1 VRNWFSF
8 RKGAATGDR
17 LYKVDMS
24 KAVIVSGARTAIGS
38 FGGALTDVSATELGR
53 VVIESALKRA
63 GIDRVDIEEVI
74 MGNVLQAGV
83 GMNPARQS
91 AIAAGVP
98 DSVPSFTVNKVCG
111 SGLKAV
117 ALAAQAIAA
126 GDGDLIVAGGVE
138 SMSRAPYL
146 LKKARWGYRLGGDEI
161 ADSMLSEGLACAIAG
176 CHMGVTAEN
185 VAAESGITRE
195 AQDEFAAES
204 QRRAAAA
211 ISAGRFDEEIVPV
224 MIAQKKGDAVA
235 FKVDEYPRAGT
246 TADTLTRLKPA
257 FQKEGTVTAGN
268 ASGINDGAA
277 AVVVASEERARLM
290 ELAPM
295 AKIVSYA
302 SAGVDPRLMGM
313 GPVPAIEGALE
324 KAGLELTDIDLF
336 ELNEAFAAQSLA
348 VMRKLRL
355 DAARVNVNGGAIALG
370 HPIGASGAR
379 ILVTLLFEMRRRDVR
394 RGLAALCIGGGQG
407 IAMIVER

>member
-1 VRNWFSF
+1 MRF
-8 RKGAATGDR
+8 
-17 LYKVDMS
+17 MS
-24 KAVIVSGARTAIGS
+24 KAVIVSGARTAIAS
-38 FGGALTDVSATELGR
+38 FGGALADVPATELGR
-53 VVIESALKRA
+53 VVIESALERA
-63 GIDRVDIEEVI
+63 GIDRSDIEEVI

-91 AIAAGVP
+91 AIAAGIP
-98 DSVPSFTVNKVCG
+98 DSVPSFSVNKVCG

-126 GDGDLIVAGGVE
+126 GDADLIVAGGME

-161 ADSMLSEGLACAIAG
+161 IDSMLSEGLTCAMAG

-185 VAAESGITRE
+185 VAAASAITRE
-195 AQDEFAAES
+195 AQDAFAAES
-204 QRRAAAA
+204 QRRAEAA

-224 MIAQKKGDAVA
+224 IIAKKKGGEELV
-235 FKVDEYPRAGT
+235 FRVDEYPRAGT
-246 TADTLTRLKPA
+246 TVETLGRLKPA
-257 FQKEGTVTAGN
+257 FQKEGTVSAGN

-302 SAGVDPRLMGM
+302 AAGVDPRYMGM
-313 GPVPAIEGALE
+313 GPVPAIERALE
-324 KAGLELTDIDLF
+324 KAGLELSDIDLF

-348 VMRKLRL
+348 VLAKLGI
-355 DAARVNVNGGAIALG
+355 DTSRVNVNGGAIALG

-379 ILVTLLFEMRRRDVR
+379 VLVTLLYEMRRRDVR
-394 RGLAALCIGGGQG
+394 RGLASLCIGGGQG

>member
-1 VRNWFSF
+1 
-8 RKGAATGDR
+8 
-17 LYKVDMS
+17 MS
-24 KAVIVSGARTAIGS
+24 KAVIVGAARTAIGA
-38 FGGALTDVSATELGR
+38 FGGALADVPSTEIGR
-53 VVIESALKRA
+53 IVIESTLERA
-63 GIDRVDIEEVI
+63 GIDRSDVEEVI

-91 AIAAGVP
+91 ALAAGIP
-98 DSVPSFTVNKVCG
+98 EGVPSFTVNKVCG
-111 SGLKAV
+111 SGLKAI

-126 GDGDLIVAGGVE
+126 ADADLIVAGGME
-138 SMSRAPYL
+138 SMSRTPYL
-146 LKKARWGYRLGGDEI
+146 LRKARWGYRLGGDEI
-161 ADSMLSEGLACAIAG
+161 IDSMLSEGLTCAMAS

-185 VAAESGITRE
+185 VASASGITRG

-204 QRRAAAA
+204 QRRAGAA

-224 MIAQKKGDAVA
+224 MIAQKKGEPVA

-246 TADTLTRLKPA
+246 TADTLARLKPA

-302 SAGVDPRLMGM
+302 AAGVDPRHMGM
-313 GPVPAIEGALE
+313 GPVPAIEHALQ
-324 KAGLELTDIDLF
+324 KAGLELKDIDLF

-348 VMRKLRL
+348 VLAKLGL
-355 DAARVNVNGGAIALG
+355 DGARVNVNGGAIALG

-379 ILVTLLFEMRRRDVR
+379 VLVTLLYEMRRRGVR

>member
-1 VRNWFSF
+1 
-8 RKGAATGDR
+8 
-17 LYKVDMS
+17 MS
-24 KAVIVSGARTAIGS
+24 QAVIVSGARTAIGS
-38 FGGALTDVSATELGR
+38 FGGALADVPATELGR
-53 VVIESALKRA
+53 VVIESALERA
-63 GIDRVDIEEVI
+63 GIDPSDIEEVI
-74 MGNVLQAGV
+74 MGNVLQSGV

-91 AIAAGVP
+91 AIAAGIP
-98 DSVPSFTVNKVCG
+98 DSVPSFSVNKVCG

-126 GDGDLIVAGGVE
+126 GDADLIVAGGME

-161 ADSMLSEGLACAIAG
+161 IDSMLSEGLTCALAG

-185 VAAESGITRE
+185 VAAASAITRE
-195 AQDEFAAES
+195 AQDAFAAES
-204 QRRAAAA
+204 QRRAEAA
-211 ISAGRFDEEIVPV
+211 ISTGRFDEEIVPV
-224 MIAQKKGDAVA
+224 MIAKKKGEELA

-246 TADTLTRLKPA
+246 TVETLARLKPA
-257 FQKEGTVTAGN
+257 FQKEGTVSAGN

-277 AVVVASEERARLM
+277 AVVLASEERARLM
-290 ELAPM
+290 ELSPM

-302 SAGVDPRLMGM
+302 AAGVDPRYMGM
-313 GPVPAIEGALE
+313 GPVPAIGRALE
-324 KAGLELTDIDLF
+324 KAALELRDIDLF

-348 VMRKLRL
+348 VMARL
-355 DAARVNVNGGAIALG
+355 GIDTSRVNVNGGAIALG

-379 ILVTLLFEMRRRDVR
+379 VLVTLLYEMRKRDVR
-394 RGLAALCIGGGQG
+394 RGLASLCIGGGQG